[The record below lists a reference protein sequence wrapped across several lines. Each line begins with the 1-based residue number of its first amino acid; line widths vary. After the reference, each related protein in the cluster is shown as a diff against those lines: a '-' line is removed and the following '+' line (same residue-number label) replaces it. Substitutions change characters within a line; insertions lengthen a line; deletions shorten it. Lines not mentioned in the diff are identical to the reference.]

1 MTVRI
6 GQTSPDPAPGPAAR
20 VWAWL
25 LAHDHTLEVV
35 AITVRVTLLV
45 VFILGALLGG
55 AR

>member
-1 MTVRI
+1 MTVHTR
-6 GQTSPDPAPGPAAR
+6 QTSPAGPAAR

-25 LAHDHTLEVV
+25 LGHDHTLEVA